1 MGKRS
6 SLGAAVQFY
15 LATSFIFPRSL
26 RLRLFALCFCATHL
40 PLIGYLLWGFSTGHI
55 ALAEFILLTLA
66 TMLGTGL
73 ALFGIGALLN
83 PIHAL
88 ADALHAKETPPSTLP
103 EVGDVIRSLYA
114 GVHRAANETRDRMND
129 LHQAAHEDPLTG
141 VLNRRGFLAELSDLP
156 QERRKGC
163 IAVLDID
170 YFKRVND
177 LEGHEEGDRVLAAF
191 AARVAALMRR
201 ADLIARWGGEE
212 FAIFFQDCIEDE
224 ASWSL
229 ARIAT
234 RMREDPI
241 GTIHGRPISF
251 SAGVCRWTG
260 GPLDEALAR
269 ADEALYEAKQA
280 GRDRICRASPVLL
293 RA

>member
-1 MGKRS
+1 MLFRS
-6 SLGAAVQFY
+6 V
-15 LATSFIFPRSL
+15 
-26 RLRLFALCFCATHL
+26 AL
-40 PLIGYLLWGFSTGHI
+40 I
-55 ALAEFILLTLA
+55 
-66 TMLGTGL
+66 
-73 ALFGIGALLN
+73 GIGALLN

-88 ADALHAKETPPSTLP
+88 ADALHEEGAAPSTLP
-103 EVGDVIRSLYA
+103 EVGDVIRTLYS
-114 GVHRAANETRDRMND
+114 GVHRAAHETRNRIDG

-141 VLNRRGFLAELSDLP
+141 VLNRRGFLAELSALP
-156 QERRKGC
+156 VNRRKGC

-177 LEGHEEGDRVLAAF
+177 LNGHEEGDRVLTAF

-229 ARIAT
+229 ARVAT

-241 GTIHGRPISF
+241 GAIHGRPISF

-260 GPLDEALAR
+260 GPIDEALAYKR
-269 ADEALYEAKQA
+269 LNADFGLSQCWCVVDAITNHG
-280 GRDRICRASPVLL
+280 GRKFIVKCCNFHQFFLWTLL
-293 RA
+293 CINFINI

>member
-1 MGKRS
+1 M
-6 SLGAAVQFY
+6 QFY

-26 RLRLFALCFCATHL
+26 RLRLFALCFFATHL
-40 PLIGYLLWGFSTGHI
+40 PLIGYLLWGFSTGRI
-55 ALAEFILLTLA
+55 AVAEFILLTLA
-66 TMLGTGL
+66 TVLGTGI
-73 ALFGIGALLN
+73 ALVGIGALLN

-88 ADALHAKETPPSTLP
+88 ADALHAEDAPPATLP
-103 EVGDVIRSLYA
+103 EVGDVIRTLYA
-114 GVHRAANETRDRMND
+114 GVHRAASVTRDRID
-129 LHQAAHEDPLTG
+129 GLHQAAHEDPLTG
-141 VLNRRGFLAELSDLP
+141 VLNRRGFLAELSALP
-156 QERRKGC
+156 ANRRKGC

-177 LEGHEEGDRVLAAF
+177 LGGHEEGDRVLTAF
-191 AARVAALMRR
+191 AERLATLMRR

-234 RMREDPI
+234 RMREEPI
-241 GTIHGRPISF
+241 GAINGRPISF

-260 GPLDEALAR
+260 GPIDEALAR

-280 GRDRICRASPVLL
+280 GRDRICRAGPLL
-293 RA
+293 LQA